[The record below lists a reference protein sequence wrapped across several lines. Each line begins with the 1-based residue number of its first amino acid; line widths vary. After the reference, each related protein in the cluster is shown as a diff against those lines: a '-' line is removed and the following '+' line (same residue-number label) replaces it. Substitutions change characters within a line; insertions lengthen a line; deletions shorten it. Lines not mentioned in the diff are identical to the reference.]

1 MKREPTEWG
10 FARYTEDRGLISR
23 TYKELKVKLKK
34 MTHLRI
40 GPGTSTQS
48 SQRKKKNGQE
58 ISQKI
63 SSSLEITE
71 NTNQN
76 NYLMRTANNQM
87 TYYRSWRDVKQ
98 GESSFVVGGAAQCC
112 STMGISVENSQKADH
127 RSIIGLN

>member
-1 MKREPTEWG
+1 
-10 FARYTEDRGLISR
+10 
-23 TYKELKVKLKK
+23 

-40 GPGTSTQS
+40 GPGTSTQI

-63 SSSLEITE
+63 SPSVITE

-87 TYYRSWRDVKQ
+87 TYYRSWRDVKK
-98 GESSFVVGGAAQCC
+98 GESSFAAGGATQCC
-112 STMGISVENSQKADH
+112 STIGISVENSQKAEN
-127 RSIIGLN
+127 RSIIGPS